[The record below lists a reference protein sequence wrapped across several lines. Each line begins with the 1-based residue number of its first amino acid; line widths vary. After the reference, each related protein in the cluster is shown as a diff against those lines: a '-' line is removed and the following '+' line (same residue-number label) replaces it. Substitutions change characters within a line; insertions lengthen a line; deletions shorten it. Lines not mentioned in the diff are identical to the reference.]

1 MTVRI
6 VTDSTSDLT
15 PALAGQFGI
24 AVVPLTVSFGKE
36 SFTDRVDISTDEFY
50 HRLATQD
57 IFPTTTQ
64 PSPAAF
70 LNAYKKLSKETD
82 EILVVTISRKLSGT
96 FDSANAAIQLLEKP
110 DCRVAVVNSGV
121 TAAAL
126 GILTI
131 WAAKQAAAG
140 MGLAEL
146 KQAVELKSAETKPV
160 MAFDTLK
167 YLAKGGRVGRAQG
180 LVGSLLS
187 IKPVLTMREGVV
199 APLTRVRS
207 MAAGIEV
214 LYNFVAEHQNIDEMA
229 VEYATTPEVAETL
242 INKLGALYPIENIY
256 RTTVSPV
263 LGAYMG
269 PNVISVSVL
278 GTGRQ

>member
-6 VTDSTSDLT
+6 ITDSTSDLT
-15 PALAGQFGI
+15 PAMAEQFGI
-24 AVVPLTVSFGKE
+24 SVIPLTVSFGKE
-36 SFTDRVDISTDEFY
+36 SFADRVDISTDDFY

-70 LNAYKKLSKETD
+70 LNTYKKLAKETD
-82 EILVVTISRKLSGT
+82 EVLVITISKKLSGT
-96 FDSANAAIQLLEKP
+96 FDSASAAVQLLEKP
-110 DCRVAVVNSGV
+110 DCRIAVVNSGV
-121 TAAAL
+121 TAGAL

-131 WAAKQAAAG
+131 WAAKQAASG
-140 MGLAEL
+140 MGLDEL
-146 KQAVELKSAETKPV
+146 KCAVELKSTETKPV

-187 IKPVLTMREGVV
+187 VKPVLTMRDGEV

-207 MAAGIEV
+207 MNAGLEI
-214 LYNFVAEHQNIDEMA
+214 LYNFAAGHKTIDEMA

-242 INKLGALYPIENIY
+242 IKKLSNIY
-256 RTTVSPV
+256 PADKIYLTTVSPV

-278 GTGRQ
+278 GTN

>member
-15 PALAGQFGI
+15 PALAKEFGI
-24 AVVPLTVSFGKE
+24 SVVPLTVSFGRE
-36 SFTDRVDISTDEFY
+36 SFLDRVDISTDEFY
-50 HRLATQD
+50 KRLATQD

-64 PSPAAF
+64 PSPNAF
-70 LNAYKKLSKETD
+70 LSVYKKLSRETS
-82 EILVVTISRKLSGT
+82 EILVIAISKKLSGT
-96 FDSANAAIQLLEKP
+96 YDSALAAVQLLESPK
-110 DCRVAVVNSGV
+110 CRVEVVNSET

-126 GILTI
+126 GLLAI
-131 WAAKQAAAG
+131 WAAKQAAT
-140 MGLAEL
+140 GLSLDEL
-146 KQAVELKSAETKPV
+146 KKEVESRVPDTRPV

-167 YLAKGGRVGRAQG
+167 YLAKGGRIGRAQG

-187 IKPVLTMREGVV
+187 IKPVLTIRNGEV

-207 MAAGIEV
+207 MAGGIDV
-214 LYNFVAEHQNIDEMA
+214 LYNFAADHKSIDEMA
-229 VEYATTPEVAETL
+229 VEHATTPDLADALVERLAAL
-242 INKLGALYPIENIY
+242 HPANKIY

-269 PNVISVSVL
+269 PNVLSVSVL
-278 GTGRQ
+278 GKT